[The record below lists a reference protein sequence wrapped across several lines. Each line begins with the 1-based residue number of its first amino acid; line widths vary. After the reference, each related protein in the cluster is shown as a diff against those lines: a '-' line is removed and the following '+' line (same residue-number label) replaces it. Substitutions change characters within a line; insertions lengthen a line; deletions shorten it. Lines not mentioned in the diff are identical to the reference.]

1 MDRYPVFIIKKETVM
16 SEKIV
21 LFGYG
26 AVGQAVVQQLSDA
39 GRPVTVAQ
47 RSRPAVLPPL
57 ASYSAC
63 DVKDL
68 AASKAAVAG
77 ANAVICAIG
86 LTYDGAIWSR
96 DWPVVMSNLLDAC
109 AASGARLVFVDNLY
123 MYGPQTRPLTE
134 DMPLTTHGIKPRVR
148 AEITQLWQAAHA
160 AGKVKVVA
168 VRASDFYGPGVT
180 QSVLGE
186 TGLAAMVKG
195 KPALLL
201 GSADLQHDLAYVPDV
216 ARATITLL
224 DAPMDA
230 YGQAWHVPCAP
241 TRTYRQILQ
250 IGADTLG
257 QTLKVSVLPAFML
270 GILGFFMPILRE
282 MKEMRFQSDRPYLV
296 DASRFAKRFWSDA
309 TPFEIGIARAIQ
321 SFDSPNLRLFD
332 QQLAYTMPN
341 DQK

>member
-1 MDRYPVFIIKKETVM
+1 M
-16 SEKIV
+16 SEKII

-47 RSRPAVLPPL
+47 RSRPAALPPL
-57 ASYSAC
+57 ATYLAC

-68 AASKAAVAG
+68 AATKTAVAG
-77 ANAVICAIG
+77 ASAVICAIG
-86 LTYDGAIWSR
+86 LTYDSAIWSC
-96 DWPVVMSNLLDAC
+96 DWPVVMGNLLEAC
-109 AASGARLVFVDNLY
+109 TAAGARLVFVDNLY
-123 MYGPQTRPLTE
+123 MYGPQTQPLTE
-134 DMPLTTHGIKPRVR
+134 DMALTTYGIKPRIR
-148 AEITQLWQAAHA
+148 AEITKMWQAAHA

-186 TGLAAMVKG
+186 TGLAAMAKG

-201 GSADLQHDLAYVPDV
+201 GAADLLHDLAYVPDV

-241 TRTYRQILQ
+241 TRTYRQVLQ
-250 IGADTLG
+250 IGADALG
-257 QTLKVSVLPAFML
+257 QKLKFSGLPPIML
-270 GILGFFMPILRE
+270 GLLGLFMPILRE
-282 MKEMRFQSDRPYLV
+282 MKEMRFQSDRPYHV

-309 TPFEIGIARAIQ
+309 TPFEVGVAKTAKGFVA
-321 SFDSPNLRLFD
+321 SS
-332 QQLAYTMPN
+332 
-341 DQK
+341 

>member
-1 MDRYPVFIIKKETVM
+1 M

-57 ASYSAC
+57 ASYSTC

-68 AASKAAVAG
+68 AATKATVAG
-77 ANAVICAIG
+77 ATAVICAIG
-86 LTYDGAIWSR
+86 LTYDSAPWAR
-96 DWPVVMSNLLDAC
+96 DWPVIMNNLLEAC
-109 AASGARLVFVDNLY
+109 AAAGARLVFVDNLY

-134 DMPLTTHGIKPRVR
+134 DMPLTNHGIKPRVR
-148 AEITQLWQAAHA
+148 ADITRMWQAAHEA
-160 AGKVKVVA
+160 DKVKVVA

-186 TGLAAMVKG
+186 TGLAAMAKG

-201 GSADLQHDLAYVPDV
+201 GSADLLHDLAYVPDV

-224 DAPMDA
+224 DAPKDA

-241 TRTYRQILQ
+241 TRTYRQVLQ

-257 QTLKVSVLPAFML
+257 QPLKFSVLPPFML
-270 GILGFFMPILRE
+270 GLLGLFMPILRE
-282 MKEMRFQSDRPYLV
+282 IKEMRFQADRAYLV
-296 DASRFAKRFWSDA
+296 DSSRFAKRFWNDA
-309 TPFEIGIARAIQ
+309 TPFEIGVPKTVQGFKAIL
-321 SFDSPNLRLFD
+321 P
-332 QQLAYTMPN
+332 
-341 DQK
+341 

>member
-1 MDRYPVFIIKKETVM
+1 M
-16 SEKIV
+16 SEKLV

-26 AVGQAVVQQLSDA
+26 AVRQAVVQQLSDA

-68 AASKAAVAG
+68 AATKATVAG
-77 ANAVICAIG
+77 ATAVICAIG
-86 LTYDGAIWSR
+86 LTYDSAPWAR
-96 DWPVVMSNLLDAC
+96 DWPVIMNNLLEAC
-109 AASGARLVFVDNLY
+109 AAAGARLVFVDNLY

-134 DMPLTTHGIKPRVR
+134 DMPLTNHGIKPRVR
-148 AEITQLWQAAHA
+148 AEITRLWQAAHA
-160 AGKVKVVA
+160 SGKVQVVA

-186 TGLAAMVKG
+186 TGLAAMAKG

-201 GSADLQHDLAYVPDV
+201 GSADLVHDLAYVPDV

-224 DAPMDA
+224 DAPGDA

-241 TRTYRQILQ
+241 SRTYRQVLQ
-250 IGADTLG
+250 IGADALG
-257 QTLKVSVLPAFML
+257 QPLKFSVLPGFML
-270 GILGFFMPILRE
+270 SVLGLFMPILRE
-282 MKEMRFQSDRPYLV
+282 MKEMRFQSDRPYQV
-296 DASRFAKRFWSDA
+296 DASRFARRFWADS
-309 TPFEIGIARAIQ
+309 TPFEVGIAKTAK
-321 SFDSPNLRLFD
+321 SFQNPH
-332 QQLAYTMPN
+332 
-341 DQK
+341 